1 MPSARLAVSLTS
13 KTCSATFRTASR
25 LSACFS
31 DGSFRICWTWSV
43 YCWTCSVGG
52 PATAAAAQPS
62 TITTAARAEP
72 LVLGMRPPPPLQV
85 KLTQTLP
92 APGRSSQEKTCAHV
106 AGMCFARRY
115 EVRNTKQRGGD
126 TIMQSTWY
134 RATIVSAV
142 LLALGVG
149 PALAGDEAKPTGG
162 PDSYKSSEPKTP
174 GSSPAGKNEPAASP
188 KTEAGDFTGRHTM
201 EGEVTKID
209 QNKGTVSVK
218 RSEEHTSEL
227 QSLAYLVCRLLL
239 EKKKQQSE

>member
-106 AGMCFARRY
+106 AGMCLDRKSTRLNSSHLVISYAVFCLKKK
-115 EVRNTKQRGGD
+115 KQPRGRG
-126 TIMQSTWY
+126 TP
-134 RATIVSAV
+134 RATIHHPHVDVSQFAI
-142 LLALGVG
+142 G
-149 PALAGDEAKPTGG
+149 
-162 PDSYKSSEPKTP
+162 
-174 GSSPAGKNEPAASP
+174 
-188 KTEAGDFTGRHTM
+188 
-201 EGEVTKID
+201 
-209 QNKGTVSVK
+209 
-218 RSEEHTSEL
+218 
-227 QSLAYLVCRLLL
+227 
-239 EKKKQQSE
+239 